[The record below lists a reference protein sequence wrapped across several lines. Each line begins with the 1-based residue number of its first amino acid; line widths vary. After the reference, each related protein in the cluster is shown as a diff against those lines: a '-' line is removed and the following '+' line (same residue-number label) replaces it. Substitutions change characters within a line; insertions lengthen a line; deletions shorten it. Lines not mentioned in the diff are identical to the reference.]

1 MYGRRVDV
9 AGGYKKTGSNRVAFH
24 VGAYDSTQPLIVDPI
39 LFYSTYLGGSGQDFA
54 LGIAVDYEGNA
65 FVTGLTSSLDFPR
78 SSSAPPAC
86 AANFS
91 NGYPDC
97 TDVFITVMGLGSSW
111 GSTYLG
117 GTSRDL
123 GTGAAEPG
131 FFRLNAS
138 QPTSGRGFA
147 ARLVPDGSA
156 LVYSRYLD
164 GDGIGTG
171 IAVAGP
177 YTYVT
182 GVMPGSNWPAP
193 AGPGGGPTDAFI
205 EV

>member
-1 MYGRRVDV
+1 
-9 AGGYKKTGSNRVAFH
+9 
-24 VGAYDSTQPLIVDPI
+24 
-39 LFYSTYLGGSGQDFA
+39 
-54 LGIAVDYEGNA
+54 
-65 FVTGLTSSLDFPR
+65 
-78 SSSAPPAC
+78 
-86 AANFS
+86 
-91 NGYPDC
+91 
-97 TDVFITVMGLGSSW
+97 
-111 GSTYLG
+111 
-117 GTSRDL
+117 
-123 GTGAAEPG
+123 AAEPG
-131 FFRLNAS
+131 FPRLNAS

-205 EV
+205 EVLNFGGQGGIATHLGGTGEDRASAIGVDGARNIWVTG